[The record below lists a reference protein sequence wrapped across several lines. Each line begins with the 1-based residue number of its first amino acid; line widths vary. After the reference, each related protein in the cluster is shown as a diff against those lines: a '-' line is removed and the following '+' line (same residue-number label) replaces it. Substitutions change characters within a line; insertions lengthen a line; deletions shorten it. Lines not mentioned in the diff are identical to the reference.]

1 LNTIYNFETASNKET
16 SVDKKE
22 FRIFPAERMY
32 VEFPWQIWAVGWLAI
47 FKAVIWLA
55 YDPNL
60 PDSVLRLLAYKYALG
75 MLPLIICGIGVWN
88 LRRWAVWGV
97 IAIAIASLAFLLITP
112 QTFSGLLIKSEV
124 FLYSVVLTAI
134 VMVGSGPLGDIFIL
148 IAAPTILKLT
158 KPAKD

>member
-1 LNTIYNFETASNKET
+1 M
-16 SVDKKE
+16 DKRE
-22 FRIFPAERMY
+22 FRAFPAERMH
-32 VEFPWQIWAVGWLAI
+32 VDFPWMIWAVGWLAI
-47 FKAVIWLA
+47 FKAIIWFA

-60 PDSVLRLLAYKYALG
+60 PDSTLRLLAYKYTLS
-75 MLPLIICGIGVWN
+75 MLPLIIFGIGVWN

-97 IAIAIASLAFLLITP
+97 IAIAIASLAFLLINP

-148 IAAPTILKLT
+148 IAAPTMLKIT
-158 KPAKD
+158 KPD

>member
-1 LNTIYNFETASNKET
+1 M
-16 SVDKKE
+16 DKKE